1 MWWLSAIVGY
11 SKDTD
16 QKRMNRNI
24 QGSTVEV
31 PEMVLLI
38 KDHKPWSPDSG
49 KPVPSR
55 PVVSG
60 SRGINTHLS
69 EWVSEFLEPIASDM
83 NSGEISSTEE
93 ALARIDIIN
102 SEIKSNIHT
111 PHDDVLHTLMK
122 TNSEQIKTESNK
134 QPASDGRHTF
144 YNLAPV
150 QRGSANYHTDL
161 NFKARYHNL
170 NESDDYTIN
179 LLGELA
185 SENELLSE
193 RLEQYEK
200 MIVGNTI
207 DEEKTNINIIAG
219 DPTYNKV
226 SDIIDEGQ
234 EGVF

>member
-1 MWWLSAIVGY
+1 MNSLSKRVKDGDIFIPSTDKSSRFAILSKEQYIESGHTHTVKDKEVKWSEIKYLQAQVNSHMWWLSAIVGY

-49 KPVPSR
+49 KPVPSS

-69 EWVSEFLEPIASDM
+69 EWVSEFLEPIAADM

-122 TNSEQIKTESNK
+122 TNSEQIITEPNK

-150 QRGSANYHTDL
+150 QTGSAN
-161 NFKARYHNL
+161 
-170 NESDDYTIN
+170 
-179 LLGELA
+179 
-185 SENELLSE
+185 
-193 RLEQYEK
+193 
-200 MIVGNTI
+200 
-207 DEEKTNINIIAG
+207 
-219 DPTYNKV
+219 
-226 SDIIDEGQ
+226 
-234 EGVF
+234 